1 MRRKC
6 ATLLLTAMLPFPAV
20 ALDCSNLTPTPPQ
33 NTDLSYTG
41 KLDAAIEGAF
51 AKLATAKGTAE
62 GNYTKVATSVL
73 QQFKTGDTTYMWE
86 RVLFLQ
92 CQLLGEAKDI
102 PTSEKLNMLGQL
114 YGKFGNPPPPIPAS
128 TVSTNSGNTPTYSG
142 NTNSGAISGNGSVS
156 NSGNN
161 STNINSGNTNSNTFT
176 NSGANTNA
184 VQGNGNSVSI
194 GNGK

>member
-1 MRRKC
+1 M
-6 ATLLLTAMLPFPAV
+6 
-20 ALDCSNLTPTPPQ
+20 
-33 NTDLSYTG
+33 
-41 KLDAAIEGAF
+41 
-51 AKLATAKGTAE
+51 ATARGTAE

-73 QQFKTGDTTYMWE
+73 QNFATGDTTYMWE

-102 PTSEKLNMLGQL
+102 SNTDKLNALGQL

-128 TVSTNSGNTPTYSG
+128 TMNANSGNTSTYSG
-142 NTNSGAISGNGSVS
+142 NTNNGAMSGNGSAS
-156 NSGNN
+156 NSGNTSSNIGN
-161 STNINSGNTNSNTFT
+161 SSNINSGNTHNNNFT
-176 NSGANTNA
+176 NSGTNTNA